1 MRLLVTRG
9 RRPREVKVPLTRS
22 QEGEKE
28 RERERTL
35 DSVTCDCNSTETSS
49 ENSLTAHQLMDWE
62 GPRQGMVVV

>member
-9 RRPREVKVPLTRS
+9 RRPREVKVPLTRN
-22 QEGEKE
+22 QEGEK
-28 RERERTL
+28 ERERTL
-35 DSVTCDCNSTETSS
+35 DSVTCDCNSTDTLS